1 MESITLKEIVT
12 SINGEILK
20 KASLDKYNCLTTDS
34 RKIEEG
40 CIFVALKGESFNG
53 NKFIVEASKKGASLC
68 ITDELCFDIN
78 KVEENTTVVLVKDT
92 KTALLDLAE
101 YYKSRLDIKIIGI
114 TGSTGKTSTKDILA
128 AMLSTKYKVFKTK
141 ANFNNEIGVP
151 LMIFSLD
158 NSYDVAVLE
167 MGMSDFGEIHRLAKA
182 AKPDIAII
190 TNIGVSHIEFL
201 KTRDNI
207 LQAKLE
213 ITDLFQNNNYLIVNG
228 EDNLLC
234 KIQSN
239 NFEIFKVG
247 FNKKNNLIASNIVSD
262 TSYSQFDIF
271 DEINKYSFKIDIPG
285 KHNILNT
292 LVGVKC
298 CKLLGL
304 TYDEMKEG
312 LKNIERTSM
321 RLDIVKLDNFTIID
335 DCYNASPDSM
345 RAAIDVLTTF
355 GSNRK
360 IAILGTMGEL
370 GEQSYTMHKEVG
382 EYLKENNID
391 LLVTSGE
398 YTDAYLEGFGAKDR
412 FISFKNVDEILQSTI
427 PIISQNDVVLL
438 KASRSEKFEK
448 VVKLLKEKAKKG
460 E

>member
-1 MESITLKEIVT
+1 MERITLKEIVT
-12 SINGEILK
+12 AINGKILK
-20 KASLDKYNCLTTDS
+20 KARVEEFNCLTTDS
-34 RKIEEG
+34 RKIEKG
-40 CIFVALKGESFNG
+40 CIFLALKGENFNG
-53 NKFIVEASKKGASLC
+53 NKFLVEASKKEASLC
-68 ITDELCFDIN
+68 ITDELCFDI
-78 KVEENTTVVLVKDT
+78 KDVEENTTVVQVQDG

-101 YYKSRLDIKIIGI
+101 YYKSRLDIKIVGI

-141 ANFNNEIGVP
+141 GNFNNEIGVP

-158 NSYDVAVLE
+158 NSYNVAVLE

-182 AKPDIAII
+182 ARPDIAII

-213 ITDLFQNNNYLIVNG
+213 ITDFFQNNNYLIVNG
-228 EDNLLC
+228 EDDLLSKVQC
-234 KIQSN
+234 N
-239 NFEIFKVG
+239 NFEIFEIG
-247 FNKKNNLIASNIVSD
+247 FNKKNNLIASNVISD
-262 TSYSQFDIF
+262 TSYSQFDIYD
-271 DEINKYSFKIDIPG
+271 DENKYSFKIDIPG

-292 LVGVKC
+292 LLGIKC

-321 RLDIVKLDNFTIID
+321 RLDITKLDNFTIID

-345 RAAIDVLTTF
+345 RAAIDVLSTF

-360 IAILGTMGEL
+360 IAILGTMKEL
-370 GEQSYTMHKEVG
+370 GEQSYDMHKEVG
-382 EYLKENNID
+382 KYLKEKNID
-391 LLVTSGE
+391 LLVASGD
-398 YTDAYLEGFGAKDR
+398 YTDAYLEGFGKKSR
-412 FISFKNVDEILQSTI
+412 FIRFKNVDEILQNTV
-427 PIISQNDVVLL
+427 PIISQDDVILL

-448 VVKLLKEKAKKG
+448 VVKLLKEKDEKG